1 MQPLHLLCCS
11 TSLCRDLPG
20 RYNLVADFSSGC
32 RTLREPE
39 HINKFISRISRLKY
53 SWSMEGSSDQLFDR
67 TLPDGGYYRDG
78 EAQPGIDL
86 QARRQEIED
95 LVYEDETT
103 SSMSGVEDRLVLTED
118 PPLRLLSRVP
128 VPAPF
133 HAARPS
139 LGPFPLMVQS
149 QEVHHH
155 YQQIADDPALAAL
168 ERARRDEQI
177 IAQAAELARVSV
189 KNESMQSAG
198 LALQEELKAARQAGE
213 EQAMRVAQAEAQ
225 LQHYHT
231 QQQIATDDAR
241 KALEVSR
248 QLESQV
254 AELLRRDREGEA
266 AMERKRMA
274 WTQSLKVEMSR
285 KEASSVT
292 NAEWMA
298 YFQYALDYHGPDYGD
313 LETKSKSSIVMDD
326 KELDADRCYDKWVY
340 SYWSLLERNN
350 MMSFHTKHPKAAV
363 KALVEGLRPP
373 ALKAVIKS
381 HLDLDQKHL

>member
-1 MQPLHLLCCS
+1 
-11 TSLCRDLPG
+11 
-20 RYNLVADFSSGC
+20 
-32 RTLREPE
+32 
-39 HINKFISRISRLKY
+39 
-53 SWSMEGSSDQLFDR
+53 MEGSSDQLSDR

-103 SSMSGVEDRLVLTED
+103 SSMSGVEDRLVVTED

-139 LGPFPLMVQS
+139 LGPFPVMVQS

-198 LALQEELKAARQAGE
+198 LALQEELKGLDKPEKSKRCGWHRLRPSKYFGSWNLKLPNYCAVTGSVKLRWNARAWRG
-213 EQAMRVAQAEAQ
+213 
-225 LQHYHT
+225 L
-231 QQQIATDDAR
+231 
-241 KALEVSR
+241 S
-248 QLESQV
+248 
-254 AELLRRDREGEA
+254 LLR
-266 AMERKRMA
+266 
-274 WTQSLKVEMSR
+274 
-285 KEASSVT
+285 
-292 NAEWMA
+292 
-298 YFQYALDYHGPDYGD
+298 
-313 LETKSKSSIVMDD
+313 
-326 KELDADRCYDKWVY
+326 
-340 SYWSLLERNN
+340 
-350 MMSFHTKHPKAAV
+350 
-363 KALVEGLRPP
+363 LR
-373 ALKAVIKS
+373 
-381 HLDLDQKHL
+381 